1 MITLSPIC
9 FALMTPNWVIII
21 SLVSL
26 RDGIL
31 LCVVAQKRKS
41 DRVKFAILA
50 LTAKLTQTVPM
61 APPHRLNRTA

>member
-26 RDGIL
+26 RDGI
-31 LCVVAQKRKS
+31 VFFVWWHRNERA
-41 DRVKFAILA
+41 
-50 LTAKLTQTVPM
+50 TVSNS
-61 APPHRLNRTA
+61 RFWR